1 VSLSIP
7 PRYDRIVSL
16 VFVVLIGLTI
26 VFLIDANPNTLRIR
40 LGGDLPTLAISWLLI
55 GSLLLITS
63 AGADLLARSH
73 PQMQTRSL
81 PTINLGFTR
90 IEVAPD
96 FWILPAF
103 SVIGSFAFFR
113 LFSASLQGLAFALAL
128 LVAGGSLLVVLIS
141 QHYALDRN
149 PQLNQRAR
157 LALQI
162 ITYLA
167 AFACFSAVYF
177 GRQRTLYSA
186 TLIGLTGSLL
196 SYAIL
201 QWAGRAHTFRLCLLV
216 GLLLAEA
223 TWALNYWSASFL
235 VGGTL
240 LLLIFYIIVGL
251 LQHHASGTLQRR
263 LIVEYALLG
272 SCLLAIVVYAT
283 IRV

>member
-1 VSLSIP
+1 MSLSSP

-26 VFLIDANPNTLRIR
+26 IFLIDANPNTLRIR

-81 PTINLGFTR
+81 PTLNLGVTTVE
-90 IEVAPD
+90 IAPA

-113 LFSASLQGLAFALAL
+113 ILSTSLQGLAFALAL
-128 LVAGGSLLVVLIS
+128 LVAGGGLLATLIC

-149 PQLNQRAR
+149 PQLSQRAQ
-157 LALQI
+157 LALQVI
-162 ITYLA
+162 AYLA
-167 AFACFSAVYF
+167 AFACFSAIYYA
-177 GRQRTLYSA
+177 RQRTLYSA
-186 TLIGLTGSLL
+186 TLIGATGSLL
-196 SYAIL
+196 AYAML
-201 QWAGRAHTFRLCLLV
+201 QWTGRVHSFRLSLLV

-223 TWALNYWSASFL
+223 TWALNYWAASFL

-240 LLLIFYIIVGL
+240 LLVIFYITSGL
-251 LQHHASGTLQRR
+251 LQHQASGKLQRR

-272 SCLLAIVVYAT
+272 SCLLAIVIYAT
-283 IRV
+283 FRF